1 MLNKPVCRKVS
12 EVQVKEALVEE
23 GRAES
28 KRTATLNGLTTQKQK
43 GFKSGLQSSIFRL
56 WMIAN

>member
-1 MLNKPVCRKVS
+1 MLVKPVCRKVS
-12 EVQVKEALVEE
+12 EVQVKEALAEE
-23 GRAES
+23 GRTES

>member
-28 KRTATLNGLTTQKQK
+28 KRTATLNGLTTQKVQK
-43 GFKSGLQSSIFRL
+43 CQF
-56 WMIAN
+56 IAGGGGQGA